1 MCFTVC
7 LNTIMLKNK
16 IDAAAYFLVPT
27 VYRSTRG
34 LNHISCKQQ
43 QRVFC
48 FDEVY

>member
-1 MCFTVC
+1 M
-7 LNTIMLKNK
+7 K
-16 IDAAAYFLVPT
+16 IDAAAYFLVPSPT

-34 LNHISCKQQ
+34 LNHITRKQ

>member
-1 MCFTVC
+1 MR
-7 LNTIMLKNK
+7 

-34 LNHISCKQQ
+34 LNHIPRKQQQ